1 MNTILKLSMAK
12 KCIICG
18 DEADLSIKGSS
29 ENYCKECAEE
39 HFADTNLLV
48 KVEEEA
54 KKIKDLVEHKAAQE
68 LGDEADAPVV
78 PDESEEKPDSE

>member
-1 MNTILKLSMAK
+1 MAK

-18 DEADLSIKGSS
+18 DEADLAIKGSS

-54 KKIKDLVEHKAAQE
+54 KKIKDLVEHRAAEE
-68 LGDEADAPVV
+68 LGKDADEPLE
-78 PDESEEKPDSE
+78 PDEKPDSEE